1 MGRTKNARTVDQ
13 LPAAR
18 KAASH
23 AQVAAHSPATHATD
37 TTHAALALPVSLC
50 AACGFDHPKP
60 KGVALPSGVSPFL
73 TPAELAT
80 FIGKQLSTVYSEKS
94 RGRLPPPLAR
104 PGNPRWDPCR
114 IATWLHRAP
123 VTTPARHEE
132 GAQHE

>member
-1 MGRTKNARTVDQ
+1 MAQTRNARTVKQ
-13 LPAAR
+13 PRAPR
-18 KAASH
+18 K
-23 AQVAAHSPATHATD
+23 VAAHSPSTSGSGDAQTPA
-37 TTHAALALPVSLC
+37 ALPVSLC

-80 FIGKQLSTVYSEKS
+80 FIGKRLSTVYSEKS
-94 RGRLPPPLAR
+94 RGKLPPPLAR

-114 IATWLHRAP
+114 IATWLHHAP
-123 VTTPARHEE
+123 VTTPARHE